1 MFQPGSRRML
11 HSPSIARTT
20 IVSGGGSRLSTVTS
34 NLMGERPYCCVHDAV
49 RPVGYVDAVHVLVV
63 SANRPCTPRLA
74 AAVPRWIEAP
84 GGIVW
89 QTKGS
94 GRSRV
99 PDGRKVQARHE
110 FRQTGEPVRLR
121 VPETKSLGIPRV
133 SGGLISLGGPKGLAD
148 YRCQTDRGS
157 GHTNEGRL

>member
-20 IVSGGGSRLSTVTS
+20 IVSGGGSRLSTMES
-34 NLMGERPYCCVHDAV
+34 NLMGERPYCCVHDVV

-63 SANRPCTPRLA
+63 SANCPCTPRLA

-89 QTKGS
+89 QTKGP
-94 GRSRV
+94 GRSWV
-99 PDGRKVQARHE
+99 PDGRKVSARHE
-110 FRQTGEPVRLR
+110 FRQTRESGRSQVPDGRKVPARHEFRKTRESVRLR
-121 VPETKSLGIPRV
+121 VPDGQRFRAHQRRASLG
-133 SGGLISLGGPKGLAD
+133 AHD
-148 YRCQTDRGS
+148 
-157 GHTNEGRL
+157 